1 MTKDMH
7 KESWDEATRTKLDIF
22 EQYIHEWLNIVLSI
36 DANKDIEIYDLF
48 CGSGYDGTKTCKGSP
63 LRILDC
69 LMKRNLKDKKIKIF
83 FNDIE
88 KSKIDELKEII
99 DKSHEYQ
106 KLINK
111 SIEIK
116 YTHVDAKKY
125 EIHSKTYFKFIYL
138 DQYGLE
144 YIMDLEKFIKRGHDI
159 LIFISSS
166 FLKRFIEED
175 GFKEIKNF
183 LCLSKKDFK
192 DKNNYK
198 THQIITEAYKKK
210 FIKYYICPFTLLKSD
225 NINVN
230 GLIFISNNAK
240 GQEQFLKAA
249 WSIDPLNGEG
259 NIDVDKNYDKVIGS
273 LFHNPNTKTTK
284 LINYENDLKEFLSDF
299 RTNID
304 IKGFGM
310 NHGFLTKHTKSI
322 LEEIKNVLEC
332 KYENGSQRGFHLDNR
347 DIKVKIKIK
356 NKINET
362 K

>member
-144 YIMDLEKFIKRGHDI
+144 YIMDLEKFIK
-159 LIFISSS
+159 
-166 FLKRFIEED
+166 
-175 GFKEIKNF
+175 
-183 LCLSKKDFK
+183 
-192 DKNNYK
+192 
-198 THQIITEAYKKK
+198 
-210 FIKYYICPFTLLKSD
+210 
-225 NINVN
+225 
-230 GLIFISNNAK
+230 
-240 GQEQFLKAA
+240 
-249 WSIDPLNGEG
+249 
-259 NIDVDKNYDKVIGS
+259 
-273 LFHNPNTKTTK
+273 
-284 LINYENDLKEFLSDF
+284 
-299 RTNID
+299 
-304 IKGFGM
+304 
-310 NHGFLTKHTKSI
+310 
-322 LEEIKNVLEC
+322 
-332 KYENGSQRGFHLDNR
+332 
-347 DIKVKIKIK
+347 
-356 NKINET
+356 
-362 K
+362 